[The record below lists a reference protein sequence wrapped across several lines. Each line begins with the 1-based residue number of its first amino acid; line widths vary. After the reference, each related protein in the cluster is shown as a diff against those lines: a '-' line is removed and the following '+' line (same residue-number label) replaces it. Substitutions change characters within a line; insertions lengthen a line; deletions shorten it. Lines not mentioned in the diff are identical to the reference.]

1 MTDDSTDHP
10 ANPPALIKPGE
21 LLLAFGFSFFALT
34 IAATHFVM
42 GMFLAVIPAI
52 IALPLL
58 IAGMLR
64 ARDKAGLM
72 GRQLGGALL
81 LILGMG
87 LLLAVTSKTCAL
99 SWQQAFHDVRPTV
112 PGPTSQQWLAASA
125 AWFLPALFGYPG
137 SVLWTNWSRSRR
149 LFWCGVTVA
158 LSPGVVVLHRALAHL
173 GFPLYA

>member
-1 MTDDSTDHP
+1 MSYDSIDQP
-10 ANPPALIKPGE
+10 AGPSALIQPGE
-21 LLLAFGFSFFALT
+21 LLLAFGIGFFALT
-34 IAATHFVM
+34 IAAMHFVM

-64 ARDKAGLM
+64 ARDRAGVT

-87 LLLAVTSKTCAL
+87 TLLAVTSKTCAL
-99 SWQQAFHDVRPTV
+99 SWQQAFHAVRPTV
-112 PGPTSQQWLAASA
+112 PGPTQQQWLAVSV
-125 AWFLPALFGYPG
+125 AWFLPALLGYPG
-137 SVLWTNWSRSRR
+137 TVLWTNWSRSRR

-158 LSPGVVVLHRALAHL
+158 LSPGVISLHRALAKL